1 MNKFYMILFFLLVF
15 TLSVYAQREPELRV
29 ERIAICKTVENHE
42 PVGIDTVFQD
52 DVGQLSCFTEISG
65 AQDTTQIR
73 HLWYY
78 GKKLMTTIS
87 LDVKL
92 PSWRTWS
99 TKTIVQRWE
108 GDWFVEVMDN
118 RGNLLAREKFVIE
131 KASDK

>member
-1 MNKFYMILFFLLVF
+1 MLFV
-15 TLSVYAQREPELRV
+15 LSVNIFGQREPDLRV
-29 ERIAICKTVENHE
+29 ERIAVCKSVENHE
-42 PVGIDTVFQD
+42 PVGVDSVFFD
-52 DVGQLSCFTEISG
+52 DVEQLSCFTEISG

-73 HLWYY
+73 HVWYY

-108 GDWFVEVMDN
+108 GDWFVEVMDS
-118 RGNLLAREKFVIE
+118 RGNLLAREKFEIK
-131 KASDK
+131 KASKK